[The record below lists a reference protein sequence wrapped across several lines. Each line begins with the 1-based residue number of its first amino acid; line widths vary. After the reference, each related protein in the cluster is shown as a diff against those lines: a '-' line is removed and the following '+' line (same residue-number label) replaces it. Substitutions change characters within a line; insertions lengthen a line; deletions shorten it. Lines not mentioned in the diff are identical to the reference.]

1 VKIVIVGGVA
11 AGMSAAARAR
21 RLDERADIVVLERDD
36 YVSFAN
42 CGLPYYLGGDIENR
56 EDLLLQT
63 PAGLAATLALDVR
76 TGSDVLAVNRDA
88 RTVRVRVARD
98 GQREMQEYDEPYD
111 RLVLATGA
119 KPIRPPLPGIDHPRV
134 RTLRTVGDVDVL
146 VDLVGSPRVR
156 SALVVG
162 GGYIGVEAAEALI
175 NRGLQVTLVELA
187 DQVLGPLD
195 PEMAQEVSNELRRR
209 GVDLRT
215 GVGVTAFTDAPA
227 AVAGFTDAPAAVAG
241 FTDAPA
247 AVAGFTDAPAAV
259 AGFTD
264 AATVRAE
271 LSDGSSVRAELSDGS
286 SVRADL
292 VLLAIGVVPDSKLA
306 REAGLDVT
314 ARGAVLVDRHQQT
327 SDPVIY
333 AAGDCVQVVDTV
345 TGAGVVVPLAG
356 PANRQGRI
364 AADHIAG
371 RSSAYHSTQGTAI
384 VKVFDLTAGGTGANE
399 KSLRRMDI
407 DYRVIYV
414 HPNGHAGYFPGTAA
428 MQLKLIFAPDDGK
441 ILGAQVVGRDGV
453 DKRIDVLAVALR
465 AGLTVF
471 DLEELELAYAPPY
484 GSAKDPVNMA
494 GFQAANLLRGD
505 VAFWYPRDWAAMP
518 ADTQVVDVRTP
529 AEHAHCALPG
539 SVNIPLQVLRG
550 RLAEL
555 DPAHPVRLYCASG
568 FRSYLSYRILVQE
581 GFLDVST
588 LSGGTMTMQLAEP
601 GLCRQLGGLDHLP
614 GPVVSYTE
622 DTVGC
627 RVDAPAPL
635 PA

>member
-1 VKIVIVGGVA
+1 MKIVIVGGVA

-119 KPIRPPLPGIDHPRV
+119 QPIRPPLPGIDHPRV

-162 GGYIGVEAAEALI
+162 GGYIGVEVAEALI

-227 AVAGFTDAPAAVAG
+227 AVAGYTDALS
-241 FTDAPA
+241 
-247 AVAGFTDAPAAV
+247 
-259 AGFTD
+259 
-264 AATVRAE
+264 VRAE
-271 LSDGSSVRAELSDGS
+271 LPDGSSVRAALPDGSSVRAALPDGSSVRAELSDGS

-371 RSSAYHSTQGTAI
+371 RSSAYRSTQGTAI

-399 KSLRRMDI
+399 KTLRRMDI

-428 MQLKLIFAPDDGK
+428 MQLKLIFALDDGK

-505 VAFWYPRDWAAMP
+505 VAFWYPRDWAALP

-539 SVNIPLQVLRG
+539 SLNIPLQVLRG

>member
-1 VKIVIVGGVA
+1 
-11 AGMSAAARAR
+11 
-21 RLDERADIVVLERDD
+21 
-36 YVSFAN
+36 
-42 CGLPYYLGGDIENR
+42 
-56 EDLLLQT
+56 
-63 PAGLAATLALDVR
+63 
-76 TGSDVLAVNRDA
+76 VNRDT
-88 RTVRVRVARD
+88 RTVRVQVARD

-215 GVGVTAFTDAPA
+215 GVGVTA
-227 AVAGFTDAPAAVAG
+227 
-241 FTDAPA
+241 
-247 AVAGFTDAPAAV
+247 FTDAPAAV

>member
-227 AVAGFTDAPAAVAG
+227 AVAGFTDA
-241 FTDAPA
+241 
-247 AVAGFTDAPAAV
+247 
-259 AGFTD
+259 
-264 AATVRAE
+264 AT
-271 LSDGSSVRAELSDGS
+271 VRAELSDGS

-314 ARGAVLVDRHQQT
+314 ARGAVLVNRHQQT